1 MASRDALPDKTTNTE
16 IDMKG
21 TGPTLRGWAAALT
34 IVGCM
39 AAAGPATAQ
48 QTFKWRCQTLWA
60 ANSIN
65 MKVFSAFTDRVR
77 QLSGGRLDLE
87 PLPDGTVVK
96 APEMYNAVRNGV
108 LDCQNGGGTWSANL
122 DVAFSLFGDMA
133 GAYERPEQ
141 MQVWYEYRGGKEIAR
156 ELYGKYN
163 TMHVGLVWHGVESI
177 PMKRAVRNTADLKG
191 LKMRSP
197 PGPVSAILSKF
208 GGAPVTLNGSEV
220 YSALERG
227 VIDATDWGTLSMNDE
242 LGFHKIAPFAIY
254 PGFHSMPAT
263 DIVANMTRWKAL
275 PADLQ
280 AILEVA
286 TRDFARDMAQQ
297 LMLAD
302 EKVAGEARGKGVELI
317 NWSGEERKKFRNAA
331 VESWED
337 LAKKTPMARKVVDS
351 QVQFLKELRLLD

>member
-1 MASRDALPDKTTNTE
+1 M
-16 IDMKG
+16 IHG
-21 TGPTLRGWAAALT
+21 TKILRGLAAAAVLLAGVA
-34 IVGCM
+34 VGGE
-39 AAAGPATAQ
+39 ASAQ
-48 QTFKWRCQTLWA
+48 AVKWRCQTLWA

-65 MKVFSAFTDRVR
+65 MKIFSAWTDRVR
-77 QLSGGRLDLE
+77 AMSGGRLDIE
-87 PLPDGTVVK
+87 ALPDGTVVK

-141 MQVWYEYRGGKEIAR
+141 MQIWYEYRGGKEIAR

-177 PMKRAVRNTADLKG
+177 PLKKAVRNTADLKG

-208 GGAPVTLNGSEV
+208 GGAPVTMNGSEV

-227 VIDATDWGTLSMNDE
+227 VLDATDWGTLSMNDD

-263 DIVANMTRWKAL
+263 DIVVNMAKWNAL
-275 PADLQ
+275 PADLKSL
-280 AILEVA
+280 LEVSV
-286 TRDFARDMAQQ
+286 RDFARDMAQQ
-297 LMLAD
+297 LVLAD
-302 EKVAGEARGKGVELI
+302 EKVAKEASKKGLELI
-317 NWSGEERKKFRNAA
+317 NWSAEERKKFRVAA
-331 VESWED
+331 VEAWEE
-337 LAKKTPMARKVVDS
+337 LAQKTPLARKVVDS
-351 QVQFLKELRLLD
+351 QVTFLKELRLLD

>member
-1 MASRDALPDKTTNTE
+1 MIR
-16 IDMKG
+16 G
-21 TGPTLRGWAAALT
+21 TKILRSLAAAAVLLAGVAV
-34 IVGCM
+34 VGE
-39 AAAGPATAQ
+39 ASAQ
-48 QTFKWRCQTLWA
+48 AVKWRCQTLWA

-65 MKVFSAFTDRVR
+65 MKIFSAWTDRVR
-77 QLSGGRLDLE
+77 AMSGGRLDIE
-87 PLPDGTVVK
+87 ALPDGTVVK

-141 MQVWYEYRGGKEIAR
+141 MQIWYEYRGGKEIAR

-177 PMKRAVRNTADLKG
+177 PLKKAVRNTADLKG

-208 GGAPVTLNGSEV
+208 GGAPVTMNGSEV

-227 VIDATDWGTLSMNDE
+227 VLDATDWGTLSMNDD

-263 DIVANMTRWKAL
+263 DIVVNMAKWNAL
-275 PADLQ
+275 PADLK
-280 AILEVA
+280 ALLEVSV
-286 TRDFARDMAQQ
+286 RDFARDMAQQ
-297 LMLAD
+297 LVLAD
-302 EKVAGEARGKGVELI
+302 EKVAKEASKKGLELI
-317 NWSGEERKKFRNAA
+317 NWSAEERKKFRVAA
-331 VESWED
+331 VEAWEE
-337 LAKKTPMARKVVDS
+337 LAQKTPLARKVVDS
-351 QVQFLKELRLLD
+351 QVTFLKELRLLD